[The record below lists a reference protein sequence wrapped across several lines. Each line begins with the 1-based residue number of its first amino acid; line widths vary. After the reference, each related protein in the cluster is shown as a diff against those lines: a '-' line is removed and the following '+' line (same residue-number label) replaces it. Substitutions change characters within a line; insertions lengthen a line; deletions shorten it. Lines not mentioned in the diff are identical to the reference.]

1 MAVPDTST
9 FDLQTVVNVVNPTT
23 DDLIDS
29 FADAVASKF
38 DSTYS
43 GSKNELLN
51 FRNYDSTVVNTL
63 IVSWDRTGAINS
75 HPFAHIT
82 NQSVDDQDV
91 TFTWKY
97 VSYSTGDNLPPTV
110 RLGSST
116 GTNVSTGYTTSSIT
130 ENLSADERNG
140 QFYPEEVFYV
150 YFYGGDDYA
159 TFEFTLTSAETD
171 TVPSSPDNK
180 VDVEI
185 IFDQ

>member
-1 MAVPDTST
+1 MAVPDSST

-43 GSKNELLN
+43 GSKNQLLN

-63 IVSWDRTGAINS
+63 IVSWARTGAINS
-75 HPFAHIT
+75 PPFAHVT

-91 TFTWKY
+91 TFTWEY
-97 VSYSTGDNLPPTV
+97 VSSTYANYEPTV

-116 GTNVSTGYTTSSIT
+116 GTIVSEGYTTGSIT
-130 ENLSADERNG
+130 KNLSDFERNG
-140 QFYPEEVFYV
+140 QFYPEEFFYV

-159 TFEFTLTSAETD
+159 TFEFTLTSAEID

-180 VDVEI
+180 VEVDV

>member
-43 GSKNELLN
+43 GSKNQLLN

-63 IVSWDRTGAINS
+63 TVSWDRTGAINS
-75 HPFAHIT
+75 PPFAHIT

-97 VSYSTGDNLPPTV
+97 VSSSYANIEPTV

-116 GTNVSTGYTTSSIT
+116 GTIVSTGYTTSSIT
-130 ENLSADERNG
+130 KNLSADERNG
-140 QFYPEEVFYV
+140 GFYPEEVFYV

-159 TFEFTLTSAETD
+159 TFEFTLTSAEID

-180 VDVEI
+180 VDVDI
-185 IFDQ
+185 IFNQ